1 MRWKLL
7 PRALW
12 RTHPVPTALT
22 GAALVALV
30 VAMLSTSPGHH
41 DADLTDRPA
50 RLLLNRPWFDH
61 YPENARDEVGV
72 WIWLAGGI
80 GLTER
85 GTAWRTSFEI
95 FEFERHGSQFEMRF
109 LQDGEEART
118 RFTIESC
125 DELPPFDLCLT
136 LDASPR
142 GPQRYYSFGGG
153 DDLAAHIPWGPQIV
167 ESARARAAAAA
178 R

>member
-12 RTHPVPTALT
+12 RAYPVTMALT
-22 GAALVALV
+22 AAALVAVGL
-30 VAMLSTSPGHH
+30 AALTCGPTERC
-41 DADLTDRPA
+41 ADTADRPA

-61 YPENARDEVGV
+61 YPESTRDEVSL

-80 GLTER
+80 GLHER
-85 GTAWRTSFEI
+85 GTTWRTSFEL
-95 FEFERHGSQFEMRF
+95 FEFERHGSDVEMRF

-118 RFTIESC
+118 RFTVTSC
-125 DELPPFDLCLT
+125 DDLPPFDLCLT
-136 LDASPR
+136 LDAAPR

-153 DDLAAHIPWGPQIV
+153 DDLAAHVPWGPQLL